1 MEKTGQEILID
12 YIKEDAQDS
21 EKSMQNLIFKDD
33 FSKEDE
39 EKISQKAAELLAFLS
54 DKDSA
59 QIREIL
65 ESVTIEDAQ
74 SLEGSSSLLMGKF
87 VKLDDI
93 KDEQTQNL
101 SRSIITLNEELE
113 QINPHKFDFDKKGVL
128 AFIPF
133 VAKPINRY
141 LKKFQSA
148 KEVIKDTLS
157 HIEDGE
163 KILRE
168 DNALLQEE
176 KQYYKQKAV
185 SLQRKAVVFEKIVKS
200 IEQNISKLGAK
211 EREFYENN
219 VLLNLNKKIRSIYEI
234 LAVTQ
239 QGFLSSDLII
249 NTNWELIDNISNVKA
264 VTKRAVEIGIAM
276 AITLQNQK
284 NALETAQ
291 KTKKFAND
299 MILSNAQRLNTQASE
314 IYKMSGDATLDIET
328 LKQAFSQIE
337 EAMGKINTFKA
348 QAVEKI
354 KTEVTALKEVTAKLE
369 NKIQESQK
377 VQEFKTSFS
386 MDL

>member
-1 MEKTGQEILID
+1 MEKTGQDILID

-39 EKISQKAAELLAFLS
+39 EKISQKAVELLAFLS

-74 SLEGSSSLLMGKF
+74 SLESSSSLLMGKF
-87 VKLDDI
+87 AKLDDI
-93 KDEQTQNL
+93 KDDQTQNL
-101 SRSIITLNEELE
+101 SRSVIALNEELE
-113 QINPHKFDFDKKGVL
+113 QINPHRFDFDKKGVL
-128 AFIPF
+128 AFVPF

-148 KEVIKDTLS
+148 KEAIKETLS

-185 SLQRKAVVFEKIVKS
+185 SLQRKAVVFEKIAKS
-200 IEQNISKLGAK
+200 IEQNISKLDAK

-249 NTNWELIDNISNVKA
+249 NTNWELIDNISNVK
-264 VTKRAVEIGIAM
+264 KRAVEIGIAM

-284 NALETAQ
+284 NALETAE

-299 MILSNAQRLNTQASE
+299 MILANAQRLNTQASE

-337 EAMGKINTFKA
+337 EAMGKINAFKA
-348 QAVEKI
+348 KAVEKI

-377 VQEFKTSFS
+377 AQEFKTSFS

>member
-1 MEKTGQEILID
+1 MEKAGREILTD
-12 YIKEDAQDS
+12 YIKDS
-21 EKSMQNLIFKDD
+21 ARNSETDVRNLIFKDD

-39 EKISQKAAELLAFLS
+39 EKISQKAVELLAFLS

-74 SLEGSSSLLMGKF
+74 SLESSSSLLMGKF
-87 VKLDDI
+87 AKLGDI
-93 KDEQTQNL
+93 KDDQTQNL
-101 SRSIITLNEELE
+101 SRSVIALNKELE
-113 QINPHKFDFDKKGVL
+113 QINPHRFDFDKKGVL
-128 AFIPF
+128 AFVPF

-148 KEVIKDTLS
+148 KEAIKETLS

-176 KQYYKQKAV
+176 KQYYKQKAL
-185 SLQRKAVVFEKIVKS
+185 SLQRKAVVFEKIAKS
-200 IEQNISKLGAK
+200 IEQNISKLDAK

-264 VTKRAVEIGIAM
+264 VTKRAIEIGIAM

-284 NALETAQ
+284 NALETAE
-291 KTKKFAND
+291 TKKFAND
-299 MILSNAQRLNTQASE
+299 MILANAQRLNTQASE

-337 EAMGKINTFKA
+337 EAIGKINTFKA
-348 QAVEKI
+348 KAVEKI

-377 VQEFKTSFS
+377 AQEFKTSFS

>member
-1 MEKTGQEILID
+1 MEKAGREILTD
-12 YIKEDAQDS
+12 YIKDS
-21 EKSMQNLIFKDD
+21 ARNSETDVRNLIFKDD

-39 EKISQKAAELLAFLS
+39 EKISQKAVELLAFLS

-74 SLEGSSSLLMGKF
+74 SLESSSSLLMGKF
-87 VKLDDI
+87 AKLGDI
-93 KDEQTQNL
+93 KDDQTQNL
-101 SRSIITLNEELE
+101 SRSIIALNEELE
-113 QINPHKFDFDKKGVL
+113 QINPHRFDFDKKGVL

-148 KEVIKDTLS
+148 KEAIKETLS

-176 KQYYKQKAV
+176 KQYYKQKAL
-185 SLQRKAVVFEKIVKS
+185 SLQRKAVVFEKLAKS
-200 IEQNISKLGAK
+200 IEQNISKLDAK

-284 NALETAQ
+284 NALETAE

-299 MILSNAQRLNTQASE
+299 MILANAQRLNTQASE

-348 QAVEKI
+348 KAVEKI
-354 KTEVTALKEVTAKLE
+354 KTEVTAKLE

-377 VQEFKTSFS
+377 AQEFKTSFS

>member
-1 MEKTGQEILID
+1 MEKAGREILTD
-12 YIKEDAQDS
+12 YIKDS
-21 EKSMQNLIFKDD
+21 ARNSETDVRNLIFKDD

-39 EKISQKAAELLAFLS
+39 EKISQKAVELLAFLS

-74 SLEGSSSLLMGKF
+74 SLESSSSLLMGKF
-87 VKLDDI
+87 AKLGDI
-93 KDEQTQNL
+93 KDDQTQNL
-101 SRSIITLNEELE
+101 SRSIIALNEELE
-113 QINPHKFDFDKKGVL
+113 QINPHRFDFDKKGVL

-148 KEVIKDTLS
+148 KEAIKETLS

-176 KQYYKQKAV
+176 KQYYKQKAL
-185 SLQRKAVVFEKIVKS
+185 SLQRKAVVFEKLAKS
-200 IEQNISKLGAK
+200 IEQNISKLDAK

-264 VTKRAVEIGIAM
+264 VTKRA
-276 AITLQNQK
+276 L
-284 NALETAQ
+284 
-291 KTKKFAND
+291 
-299 MILSNAQRLNTQASE
+299 
-314 IYKMSGDATLDIET
+314 
-328 LKQAFSQIE
+328 
-337 EAMGKINTFKA
+337 
-348 QAVEKI
+348 
-354 KTEVTALKEVTAKLE
+354 
-369 NKIQESQK
+369 
-377 VQEFKTSFS
+377 
-386 MDL
+386 

>member
-1 MEKTGQEILID
+1 MVEKTGREILID

-87 VKLDDI
+87 AKLDDI

-185 SLQRKAVVFEKIVKS
+185 SLQRKAVVFEKI
-200 IEQNISKLGAK
+200 AK
-211 EREFYENN
+211 EGR
-219 VLLNLNKKIRSIYEI
+219 
-234 LAVTQ
+234 
-239 QGFLSSDLII
+239 
-249 NTNWELIDNISNVKA
+249 
-264 VTKRAVEIGIAM
+264 
-276 AITLQNQK
+276 
-284 NALETAQ
+284 
-291 KTKKFAND
+291 KFGLF
-299 MILSNAQRLNTQASE
+299 MILSSQRPSELSKTVLSQCNNFILHRIRNNIDLEQMRKSIPYILDAQLLRLSYLKTGHALVVGEGFNIQLE
-314 IYKMSGDATLDIET
+314 LKIHNDIED
-328 LKQAFSQIE
+328 KSSE
-337 EAMGKINTFKA
+337 TFKPS
-348 QAVEKI
+348 
-354 KTEVTALKEVTAKLE
+354 EVWKK
-369 NKIQESQK
+369 
-377 VQEFKTSFS
+377 
-386 MDL
+386 